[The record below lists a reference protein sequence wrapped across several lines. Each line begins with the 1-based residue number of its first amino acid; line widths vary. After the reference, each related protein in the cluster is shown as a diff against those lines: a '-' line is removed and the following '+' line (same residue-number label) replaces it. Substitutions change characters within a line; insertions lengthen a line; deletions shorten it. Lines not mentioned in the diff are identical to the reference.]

1 MHTIYGPVANV
12 PLRHDHDSSLREFD
26 RRCVMW
32 SCVWMIGEGNQRG
45 GGGFPRTTCVDWVN
59 VPVQG
64 AAMDVCCPPEKNN
77 KDD

>member
-1 MHTIYGPVANV
+1 
-12 PLRHDHDSSLREFD
+12 
-26 RRCVMW
+26 
-32 SCVWMIGEGNQRG
+32 MIGEGNQRG